1 MNAAEARLDES
12 STNIKRKD
20 EKIAQLETVVQEKSD
35 TVALLQSEIEAAQ
48 VWYDVCGLL

>member
-48 VWYDVCGLL
+48 V